1 MREVLLLKLGEIILK
16 GLNRNKFERQ
26 LINNINRRLSFI
38 GAYKVTCM
46 QSTVYVEPENGSDI
60 GAAIEAVSKI
70 FGIVSICRAA
80 RCEKNL
86 DDIIKT
92 AVEYLGG
99 ILSRAE
105 TFKVEARRADKT
117 FPLKS
122 PEIAKTVGGALHKA
136 YPGLKV
142 NVDAPQILVKVE
154 IRDKYAFVHANPLP
168 GAGGLP
174 VGINGTAAL
183 LLSGGIDSPVAG
195 YMMAKRGLKLHA
207 VHFHSYPYTSERA
220 KQKVIDLA
228 KTLTAYTGDIKLS
241 VVPFTRIQEEIRAN
255 CREDMFTLVMRRFMM
270 RIAERIAF
278 SDNCGALVTGESLG
292 QVASQTMEALG
303 VTGGVCSLPVLRPL
317 IGMDKEDIVL
327 ISRKIDT
334 YEISIR
340 PYEDCCTVF
349 TPKHPKTKPRPY
361 DAESQEARLDVVA
374 LIEEALANTEL
385 LNIERED
392 LI

>member
-1 MREVLLLKLGEIILK
+1 
-16 GLNRNKFERQ
+16 
-26 LINNINRRLSFI
+26 
-38 GAYKVTCM
+38 
-46 QSTVYVEPENGSDI
+46 
-60 GAAIEAVSKI
+60 
-70 FGIVSICRAA
+70 
-80 RCEKNL
+80 
-86 DDIIKT
+86 
-92 AVEYLGG
+92 
-99 ILSRAE
+99 
-105 TFKVEARRADKT
+105 
-117 FPLKS
+117 
-122 PEIAKTVGGALHKA
+122 
-136 YPGLKV
+136 
-142 NVDAPQILVKVE
+142 
-154 IRDKYAFVHANPLP
+154 
-168 GAGGLP
+168 
-174 VGINGTAAL
+174 
-183 LLSGGIDSPVAG
+183 
-195 YMMAKRGLKLHA
+195 
-207 VHFHSYPYTSERA
+207 
-220 KQKVIDLA
+220 
-228 KTLTAYTGDIKLS
+228 
-241 VVPFTRIQEEIRAN
+241 
-255 CREDMFTLVMRRFMM
+255 M